1 MTNKKVNL
9 KNEVLLTPS
18 RLEVTQ
24 AKPVSKDIDNARLMT
39 NGALGATMIVDS
51 YFKSTKVNL
60 GTIFS
65 TLQEQARA
73 LHNGD
78 MSQVESMLIGQAV
91 ALQSMFVDFAVRAKN
106 ATTLAAVQGLA
117 QLALRSQAGSRSTL
131 QTLADVKNPRQVA
144 FVKQTNVAQNQ
155 QINNGVSSSS
165 REKNIK
171 DEPIELLVEDSYG
184 STKMDSGAKAA
195 TGGVDKEL
203 VSVEESHGAHKRG
216 RKAKSIS

>member
-24 AKPVSKDIDNARLMT
+24 AKPVSKDIENARLMT

-106 ATTLAAVQGLA
+106 ATTLGAVQGLA
-117 QLALRSQAGSRSTL
+117 QLALHSQAGSRSTL

-165 REKNIK
+165 REENIK
-171 DEPIELLVEDSYG
+171 NEPIKLLVKDSQG

-203 VSVEESHGAHKRG
+203 VSVEESQRAHKRG
-216 RKAKSIS
+216 RKAKSLS